1 MFGSCKPAAR
11 RLASFGIVLTLLALA
26 LADRASAQAV
36 TNGDFRI
43 PNVASAPN
51 GLLGVGAPALVNTPG
66 VGWRFPFGGYL
77 QSGITAVQVTSGS
90 GLDAPPAPDSSQVGF
105 ISSYGQIDQLLT
117 LGPGDYT
124 LSFKLAQAKNA
135 NPAIPVAVYMS
146 DQQLGLFSPTST
158 TSYKAFTVSFS
169 IGTPGANLLRFVG
182 QAGNS
187 LGMTF
192 IDAVSITQAP
202 PVITGGPTDIDPTS
216 KISLQGRNFS
226 LPLQVSVDFTN
237 PSGTPPFEM
246 VLNVPPG
253 QAGAELKAITTQA
266 IDATYPT
273 GKQNQQSVDIIVATP
288 YAKLSSNVWHATFH
302 PKAVI
307 TSGPA
312 TITPGQKF
320 NLRGWDFDSKEQCAS
335 HNANDR
341 GTVTIHFNDKS
352 VLKFPNQGNNAS
364 DRDLVIQIPIDGCQD
379 DLIRVQVP
387 KATAGVI
394 EQPVEITYE
403 SPHGRKSNVWKATF
417 KPTMTMEVISTVV
430 AQCSNQTSLD
440 LCNPG
445 PGSYSGGG
453 ATCSGLDT
461 IGGPITTDNSILGYH
476 VSCAVFSSDNGQD
489 LYTASVTGPWM
500 ITQVVDVEDIPPLV
514 AGAWGTVAPDTTM
527 EFDYVPQPLPHGGT
541 ITVNVNW
548 HIGTGGN
555 VLYYAFNVWAKGPAG
570 VPAQ

>member
-1 MFGSCKPAAR
+1 MLDSVKRAAGR
-11 RLASFGIVLTLLALA
+11 IAFLGIVLTLTLT
-26 LADRASAQAV
+26 DRAHAQAV

-51 GLLGVGAPALVNTPG
+51 GLLGVGAPALANTPG
-66 VGWRFPFGGYL
+66 VGWRFPSGGYL

-105 ISSYGQIDQLLT
+105 ISPFGQIDQLLT

-135 NPAIPVAVYMS
+135 NPAIPVEVYMN
-146 DQQLGLFSPTST
+146 DQQLGVFSPTST

-169 IGTPGANLLRFVG
+169 IETPGANLLRFVG

-192 IDAVSITQAP
+192 IDGVSITQAP
-202 PVITGGPTDIDPTS
+202 PIITAGPTDIDPTS

-226 LPLQVSVDFTN
+226 LPLQVSVDFTH
-237 PSGTPPFEM
+237 PSNTPPFEM
-246 VLNVPPG
+246 ILNVPPG
-253 QAGAELKAITTQA
+253 HAGAELKEITTEA
-266 IDATYPT
+266 IDATYPK
-273 GKQNQQSVDIIVATP
+273 GKQNEQTVDIIVATP
-288 YAKLSSNVWHATFH
+288 YAKLPSSVWHATFH

-312 TITPGQKF
+312 TITPGQEF
-320 NLRGWDFDSKEQCAS
+320 NLSGWDFDSSAECAS
-335 HNANDR
+335 HDSKDR
-341 GTVTIHFNDKS
+341 GTVTIHFPRKS
-352 VLKFPNQGNNAS
+352 VVKFPNQGNNAS
-364 DRDLVIQIPIDGCQD
+364 DSDLIIQIPSDGCWAN
-379 DLIRVQVP
+379 VVKVEVP
-387 KATAGVI
+387 PHTVGVV
-394 EQPVEITYE
+394 EQQVEITYE
-403 SPHGRKSNVWKATF
+403 SPDGRKSNAWKANF
-417 KPTMTMEVISTVV
+417 KPTIKMEMISTVV

-445 PGSYSGGG
+445 PGSYNGGG
-453 ATCSGLDT
+453 VTCSGLNT
-461 IGGPITTDNSILGYH
+461 IGAPITIGNSILGYH

-489 LYTASVTGPWM
+489 LYTASVTSPWT

-514 AGAWGTVAPDTTM
+514 PGAWGTVAPDTTM
-527 EFDYVPQPLPHGGT
+527 EFDYVPQPLPHSGT

-548 HIGTGGN
+548 HIGTSGN
-555 VLYYAFNVWAKGPAG
+555 VLFYAFNVLAKGPAG
-570 VPAQ
+570 IPAQ